1 MWQSLR
7 NNWKAICS
15 VAVVVVE
22 YVALHAPQIEGIIE
36 TLAKIGNGG

>member
-1 MWQSLR
+1 MNALR
-7 NNWKAICS
+7 NNWKALCGYAI
-15 VAVVVVE
+15 VVLE